1 MPDIGIIGYIM
12 IVVILYFCCKM
23 YTESDT
29 FNLRC
34 IISDVD
40 GNRYCVRDRMKLE
53 DAADMLAETTTNL
66 KRIVE
71 HCGANHRDRP
81 DVQRM
86 VKGFNPKKIYETLPT
101 SEYTAYSEN
110 KGEKIAFCL
119 DTKKGSEGD
128 MIDKNT
134 LMFVAIHE
142 LAHVAT
148 ESIGH
153 TDEFWTNFKFLIEV
167 AKEIGVYQP
176 EDYKKKPREY
186 CGMRITDNPYYDM

>member
-1 MPDIGIIGYIM
+1 MVGYDIVWYILA
-12 IVVILYFCCKM
+12 VVILYFCCKI
-23 YTESDT
+23 YLESDM

-34 IISDVD
+34 IVSGVD

-53 DAADMLAETTTNL
+53 DAADMLAETTGNL
-66 KRIVE
+66 KKIVT
-71 HCGANHRDRP
+71 HCEKNHKDRP
-81 DVQRM
+81 EVQRM
-86 VKGFNPKKIYETLPT
+86 VKGFNPKKISETLPT
-101 SEYTAYSEN
+101 SQYTAYSEN

-119 DTKKGSEGD
+119 DTKKNSEGD

-148 ESIGH
+148 KSIGH
-153 TDEFWTNFKFLIEV
+153 TDEFWANFKFLIEIG
-167 AKEIGVYQP
+167 KEINVYSP